1 MNGAHLRFLSPVVC
15 DALAGLDVMW
25 ITEDVMEKCG
35 GSERGWVGWGDGDGD
50 VEVEWGWL

>member
-1 MNGAHLRFLSPVVC
+1 
-15 DALAGLDVMW
+15 MW

>member
-1 MNGAHLRFLSPVVC
+1 MHLRFLSPVVC

-35 GSERGWVGWGDGDGD
+35 GSIGVRAVEGEGDGD
-50 VEVEWGWL
+50 VEVEWGGL